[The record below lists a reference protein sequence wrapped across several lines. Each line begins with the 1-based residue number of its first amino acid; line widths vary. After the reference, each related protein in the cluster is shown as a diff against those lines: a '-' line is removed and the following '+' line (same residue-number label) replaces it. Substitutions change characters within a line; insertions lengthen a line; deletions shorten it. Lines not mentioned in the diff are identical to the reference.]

1 MKRFIVAF
9 VFMMIGFTLSA
20 QVSNSAIIMNRQDPV
35 TGLRSLGTELK
46 SVRNGLTDEHP
57 LELALLAV
65 ETPNGW
71 LYSITVTVAE
81 LISRPLPEKGLLL
94 LKTSTGDVIEL
105 TNHSDALT
113 SQDFEG
119 DISSGTT
126 IAVYHNRGSYFVTME
141 QLIKIGSEGVQ
152 KLRLQTSSGYYETIY
167 KKDRWGGV
175 ITTHVKAI
183 QEEIRKNKDIRA
195 DF

>member
-9 VFMMIGFTLSA
+9 VFMVFGFTLSA
-20 QVSNSAIIMNRQDPV
+20 QVSTSAIIMNGQDPV

-46 SVRNGLTDEHP
+46 LVRNGLTDEHP

-71 LYSITVTVAE
+71 QYSITVTVAE
-81 LISRPLPEKGLLL
+81 LISRSLPENGLLL
-94 LKTSTGDVIEL
+94 LKTSTGEVIEL
-105 TNHSDALT
+105 TNHCDALT

-119 DISSGTT
+119 DLVSGTT
-126 IAVYHNRGSYFVTME
+126 TLVYHNRGSYSATME
-141 QLIKIGSEGVQ
+141 QLIKIGREGVQ
-152 KLRLQTSSGYYETIY
+152 KLRIQTPGGYYETVY
-167 KKDRWGGV
+167 KKEQWGGV
-175 ITTHVKAI
+175 ITAHVKAI
-183 QEEIRKNKDIRA
+183 QEEIRKNKDIRS